1 MSNVDVDSHKLTIF
15 SLSLTTRNMTD
26 YGKNYVKY
34 CGIKLLVNQ
43 YQDIPR
49 FYTNIPCNAG
59 RFLQKPRLPSK
70 IKLVL
75 I

>member
-34 CGIKLLVNQ
+34 CGIKLLVNNIKTF
-43 YQDIPR
+43 QDSIQISHVMLGG
-49 FYTNIPCNAG
+49 FYRNQDYPA
-59 RFLQKPRLPSK
+59 K
-70 IKLVL
+70 
-75 I
+75 